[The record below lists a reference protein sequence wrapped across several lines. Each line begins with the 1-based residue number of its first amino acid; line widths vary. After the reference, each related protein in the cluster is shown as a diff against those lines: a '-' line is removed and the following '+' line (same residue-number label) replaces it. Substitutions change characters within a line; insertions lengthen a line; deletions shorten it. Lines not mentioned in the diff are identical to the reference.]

1 MKKVFKAIGS
11 FFAKIWNWIKETA
24 WIQPLL
30 VVGIIFGIIFSIPS
44 ISKGI
49 KDLSE
54 NSGKYSFINKND
66 ISAEDFLKYEEE
78 GKLTSAYG
86 DKFLLIL
93 VGEDC
98 NACTTAEKGIK
109 YFVNE
114 YYEKNSSHE
123 KPVVKFMYAYDTEFD
138 YNETDKD
145 YKDVPHYYQ
154 WFENNVD
161 ALQIVNGLTTEE
173 CEEVSDQD
181 FSDDLANGETPTPTL
196 VLYENGEIVDVYFG
210 IDGTEKIV
218 IAEFISDFY
227 YHEGTFEKNVTRK

>member
-78 GKLTSAYG
+78 GKLTSEYG

-114 YYEKNSSHE
+114 YYEKNS
-123 KPVVKFMYAYDTEFD
+123 
-138 YNETDKD
+138 
-145 YKDVPHYYQ
+145 
-154 WFENNVD
+154 
-161 ALQIVNGLTTEE
+161 
-173 CEEVSDQD
+173 
-181 FSDDLANGETPTPTL
+181 
-196 VLYENGEIVDVYFG
+196 
-210 IDGTEKIV
+210 
-218 IAEFISDFY
+218 
-227 YHEGTFEKNVTRK
+227 

>member
-1 MKKVFKAIGS
+1 MAVQI
-11 FFAKIWNWIKETA
+11 
-24 WIQPLL
+24 
-30 VVGIIFGIIFSIPS
+30 
-44 ISKGI
+44 
-49 KDLSE
+49 
-54 NSGKYSFINKND
+54 FIND
-66 ISAEDFLKYEEE
+66 EEVVCDDTITLQE
-78 GKLTSAYG
+78 EMLSTSST
-86 DKFLLIL
+86 IL
-93 VGEDC
+93 NNC
-98 NACTTAEKGIK
+98 
-109 YFVNE
+109 YPL
-114 YYEKNSSHE
+114 SW
-123 KPVVKFMYAYDTEFD
+123 
-138 YNETDKD
+138 ETDKD